1 MADTAGESIQGNLG
15 VGVDRRLKPEYPGP
29 GLDLEPT
36 GGRLFEGGRRR

>member
-15 VGVDRRLKPEYPGP
+15 VGFDRRLKPGYPGP

-36 GGRLFEGGRRR
+36 GDRLLEGDRGQ